1 MNDKLVIVSVL
12 AISIAMLTG
21 AWYMNVSRGSQV
33 SSAANAIP
41 DVTEAPA
48 QLNSIDT
55 VVGTGRTAEVGDTV
69 FVHYTGRLT
78 DGTIFDSSIPRNE
91 PFSFQ
96 LGMGHVI
103 QGWEI
108 GIQGMK
114 VGGKRTLTIPPEL
127 GYGAQAVGTIPAN
140 STLVF
145 EVELIDVK
153 DSK

>member
-12 AISIAMLTG
+12 AISIALLTG
-21 AWYMNVSRGSQV
+21 AWYMNTSRESQV
-33 SSAANAIP
+33 GSATNAVTDI
-41 DVTEAPA
+41 TEAPA
-48 QLNSIDT
+48 QLNSVDT
-55 VVGTGRTAEVGDTV
+55 IVGTGREAKVGDTV

-78 DGTIFDSSIPRNE
+78 DGTVFDSSIPRNE
-91 PFSFQ
+91 AFSFQ
-96 LGMGHVI
+96 LGLGHVI

-127 GYGAQAVGTIPAN
+127 GYGAQAVGSIPAN
-140 STLVF
+140 STLIF
-145 EVELIDVK
+145 DVELLDVK